1 MTTAAMAE
9 RRGWTTAVRRW
20 RPRRSEKRRGRVSL
34 GSGEPNA
41 HGYTVYGGGTCP
53 SHGDGLGGGAPA
65 SLRTTLALTEGCQR
79 AWEEVVRCWGGGGA
93 MAVVMEWLDA
103 SWRTVMATA
112 ELRELGCC
120 CGEEER
126 PRQSKW
132 GGGMA
137 RADAGGVKAAPRRV
151 VACAVMALATRGR
164 RRGHAA
170 FALWR
175 RSATERLRF
184 SSSVA
189 TCRA

>member
-1 MTTAAMAE
+1 MAE

-20 RPRRSEKRRGRVSL
+20 RPRRSEKGCGRVSL
-34 GSGEPNA
+34 GSGKPNA
-41 HGYTVYGGGTCP
+41 HGYAVYGGGTRP
-53 SHGDGLGGGAPA
+53 SHGDGRGGESLA
-65 SLRTTLALTEGCQR
+65 STSMALALTERGQR
-79 AWEEVVRCWGGGGA
+79 AREEAVRCWGGGGA

-103 SWRTVMATA
+103 SWHTVMATA

-126 PRQSKW
+126 PRRSKW
-132 GGGMA
+132 RHGTA

-151 VACAVMALATRGR
+151 VACAVMALATRGH

-170 FALWR
+170 LALWR
-175 RSATERLRF
+175 RSATDRLDSVR
-184 SSSVA
+184 SVA